1 MGIDVDF
8 EGPDPV
14 ECAVRVAFVW
24 KGNTHRAGE
33 TVRLAR
39 AELADPWL
47 AAHVVAGADASG
59 RPVYFGNGRP
69 VTRADMAGKGRGTTP
84 PHPEKTAPHPGKT
97 PTQPGKTPT
106 RPDSLLDA
114 GDIEDI

>member
-8 EGPDPV
+8 KAQDAV

-33 TVRLAR
+33 TVRLTR
-39 AELADPWL
+39 AELADPWV

-59 RPVYFGNGRP
+59 RPAYFGNGRQ
-69 VTRADMAGKGRGTTP
+69 VARADMAGKGRGATA
-84 PHPEKTAPHPGKT
+84 PHPEKTAP
-97 PTQPGKTPT
+97 QPGKTPP